1 MSCAKIKK
9 MLPLPH
15 SIGSYCGV
23 KNFKIL
29 LLRSFAMDD
38 FSYRGSTRVSEDGGS
53 IFSTVNATQR
63 FMTGVYMWMAGAL
76 VVSALAA
83 VLTIGPVALNPN
95 ASLEEAVTSA
105 LSTPLGSLVFGS
117 RFGHFILLGLELA
130 LVFYLSLRITK
141 MSRVA
146 AMLAFLG
153 FATLNGVTMS
163 SIFLVY
169 SLPSITTAFFIS
181 AAMFGG
187 MSLFGIVTKRD
198 LSKIGSICGMALW
211 GVIIA
216 SLVNM
221 FLRSSGM
228 SWIISFVTVI
238 VFTGLTAY
246 DTQKLKNMATG
257 EEGTDMYVKYSLIGA
272 LSLYLDFINMFLAIL
287 RIFGR
292 SRD

>member
-1 MSCAKIKK
+1 
-9 MLPLPH
+9 
-15 SIGSYCGV
+15 
-23 KNFKIL
+23 
-29 LLRSFAMDD
+29 MDD